1 MRQLVRQNHDRIGH
15 GGEYGAQQPPG
26 THAVGG
32 GLSADEKG
40 AQQRGCQRDDLG
52 KGDPLLQK
60 KRGKQDHERRPR
72 VIDEHAEADA
82 DLGISLKQ
90 QQPLHRHSH
99 AGKGNEQKIPL
110 VVHECEAVAG
120 GEKQRQQQAAAQHGA
135 EQHDLIAAQMD
146 EAGHHSVGAEDQQA
160 GKVF

>member
-1 MRQLVRQNHDRIGH
+1 MAHSSPQALTPW
-15 GGEYGAQQPPG
+15 AAACPLMKKAPS
-26 THAVGG
+26 
-32 GLSADEKG
+32 SA
-40 AQQRGCQRDDLG
+40 AASAMSLG
-52 KGDPLLQK
+52 KVIRSFRK

-90 QQPLHRHSH
+90 QQPLHRHGD

-120 GEKQRQQQAAAQHGA
+120 DEKQRQQQAAAQHGA